1 MTGCIQCIYLFACE
15 YMSLWLI
22 NVDIMSIA
30 LINIDPLV
38 FQFDSINLFQTRSYF
53 HVTEQ
58 CNREM
63 NSPYPYLNC
72 FANRIYSYFM
82 TCGMKM

>member
-22 NVDIMSIA
+22 NAGIMLIA

-38 FQFDSINLFQTRSYF
+38 FQFDSINLFQKG
-53 HVTEQ
+53 H
-58 CNREM
+58 
-63 NSPYPYLNC
+63 
-72 FANRIYSYFM
+72 IFM
-82 TCGMKM
+82 